1 MSNSHDTTVS
11 SGSGVTS
18 MGSPGTQGTANNQ
31 ASDLKRSTAEQ
42 GKNVAHT
49 AKDEASSV
57 LGEAKGQAKD
67 LYAQTQREVKDQ
79 AATQQQRIAAGLR
92 SASDELDSMAANSS
106 TSGLATD
113 LVRQVSDRLSSAS
126 HWLDDRDPGSVL
138 EEVKRFARRKPGTF
152 IFAAVVVG
160 VAAGRLTRALA
171 SNAKEDHER
180 NTATTVPS
188 RTTGDAWTPPAT
200 VGATAPATGV
210 AAPAAGAAAPAAG
223 VDAPIYAQSSSEWAD
238 ATGTEDGDVR
248 RDTV

>member
-1 MSNSHDTTVS
+1 
-11 SGSGVTS
+11 
-18 MGSPGTQGTANNQ
+18 MGSPGTRDTADNQ
-31 ASDLKRSTAEQ
+31 ESDLKHSTAEQ
-42 GKNVAHT
+42 GKNVADT
-49 AKDEASSV
+49 AKHEASSV

-92 SASDELDSMAANSS
+92 SVSDELDSMAANSS

-126 HWLDDRDPGSVL
+126 HWLGDRDPGSVL
-138 EEVKRFARRKPGTF
+138 DEVKRFARRKPGTF

-171 SNAKEDHER
+171 SNSKDHER
-180 NTATTVPS
+180 DTATTVPS
-188 RTTGDAWTPPAT
+188 RTAGDAWSPPAT
-200 VGATAPATGV
+200 VGATAPATG
-210 AAPAAGAAAPAAG
+210 ATAPAHG
-223 VDAPIYAQSSSEWAD
+223 VDTPIYAQSSSEWAD